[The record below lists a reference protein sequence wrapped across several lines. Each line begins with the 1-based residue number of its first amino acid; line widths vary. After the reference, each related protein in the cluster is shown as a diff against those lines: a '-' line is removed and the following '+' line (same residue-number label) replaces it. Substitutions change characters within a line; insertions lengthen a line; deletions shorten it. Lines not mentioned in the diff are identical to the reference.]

1 MHTYRRH
8 TLDVIRWGRGRQ
20 MVCRTW
26 LLLGLVLLTW
36 SARGGAIPGEGGSG
50 QLFIQLEEERLTVS
64 AREISHRQLL
74 EALARQLNIELIL
87 TGPLEQLR
95 SLEIKG
101 RPWEHALKT
110 ALAPAGWAFIYE
122 SVAGRPQLRK
132 VVVFPPQEAEE
143 TTTRG
148 ARNTEAAP
156 HAAATAVEQLQ
167 SSGQQV
173 EREVKRPLKAAEA
186 ALHPPNL
193 EGRDGREAH
202 LAQQAD
208 HEVLEG
214 AEDPDADLLQ
224 IAVAALEALG
234 QRAEDREIPQLA
246 AETLEIQLE
255 PVTDEAVSEPMTKV
269 PGE

>member
-1 MHTYRRH
+1 
-8 TLDVIRWGRGRQ
+8 

-26 LLLGLVLLTW
+26 LLLGLVLLAW

-50 QLFIQLEEERLTVS
+50 QLFIQLEEKRLTVS
-64 AREISHRQLL
+64 AREISHRRLL
-74 EALARQLNIELIL
+74 EELARQLNIELIFA
-87 TGPLEQLR
+87 GPLEQPR

-101 RPWEHALKT
+101 WPWEQALKT

-122 SVAGRPQLRK
+122 SVAGRPRLIK
-132 VVVFPPQEAEE
+132 VVGFPPQEAEE
-143 TTTRG
+143 TNTRW
-148 ARNTEAAP
+148 AHNTEGTP
-156 HAAATAVEQLQ
+156 HSAATAIEQLQ

-186 ALHPPNL
+186 ALHSPNL
-193 EGRDGREAH
+193 EVRLTAIAH

-224 IAVAALEALG
+224 SAVAVFEALG
-234 QRAEDREIPQLA
+234 QRDEDRGGSNWRPRR
-246 AETLEIQLE
+246 
-255 PVTDEAVSEPMTKV
+255 S
-269 PGE
+269 GSSWSR